1 MSEAS
6 VLTRR
11 EIMKILPEIRSQ
23 SRFRVLCKYAGITH
37 VGERREK
44 HVNTY
49 LYSIDAIEKLK
60 VELAYGDRR
69 SWK

>member
-1 MSEAS
+1 MSEAN

-11 EIMKILPEIRSQ
+11 EIMKILPEIKSQ
-23 SRFRVLCKYAGITH
+23 SRFRDLCKYAGITH

-49 LYSIDAIEKLK
+49 LYSLDVIEKLR
-60 VELAYGDRR
+60 VELSYGDRR